1 MHDALLIELLTEE
14 LPPKLLPRLGEAF
27 ENGIR
32 EGLQQ
37 QGMLMPEAVVTSYAT
52 PRRLAVLISS
62 VSAQQSRRTLQ
73 KKGPSLKAGLDAEG
87 KPTPALQGFAR
98 SCGVAV
104 EDLKTG
110 TDPKGVPI
118 YLFEETVEGKPLAEL
133 LPAILE
139 STLDALPVIKTMR
152 WGDSLHSFVRPVHG
166 LIALLGSAVL
176 PVSVMGLTAG
186 RTTRGHRFLGKGEV
200 SVAHANDYAA
210 TLQADGF
217 VLAHFGERRE
227 AIRQALGQAAGT
239 QRPLAGDDLLNE
251 VTALVEWP
259 MVYRG
264 SFSEEFLEV
273 PQECLILS
281 MQQHQ
286 KYFPLG
292 NQAGVLEPGFLLVSN
307 LETSEPATIV
317 RGNERVLR
325 ARLSDARF
333 FFNQDRKSNLASRVE
348 RLSQVVYHNRLGSLG
363 ERVNRLQQLASEIAT
378 LLEADSVDAQRAA
391 LLMKAD
397 LVTDMVGEFPEL
409 QGIMGRYYALHDGEK
424 PAVANAIEE
433 HYHPRFANDSLPA
446 SPLGLAVALADKLE
460 LLAGFFSISQIPT
473 GDRDPF
479 GLRRATLGV
488 LRMLMES
495 PQPLDVRALL
505 TMALNAFPAR
515 AETAQAELENFV
527 LERLKGLLRE
537 RGFSAAEV
545 EAVAGELPQRLNRVV
560 ARLEALREFQSLAE
574 AQALCAANK
583 RIRNILK
590 KTESTGL
597 ALREDLLQL
606 PAEQALARE
615 LQALEPEVASHLEQ
629 QNFVAALCQLA
640 RMRTAVDQFFND
652 VMVMAEETELRNNRL
667 ALLER
672 TGALMNRVADISH
685 LDG

>member
-1 MHDALLIELLTEE
+1 MHKALLIELLTEE

-27 ENGIR
+27 QRGIVD
-32 EGLQQ
+32 GLQQ
-37 QGMLMPEAVVTSYAT
+37 QEMLPGDTVITPFAT
-52 PRRLAVLISS
+52 PRRLAVLISA
-62 VSAQQSRRTLQ
+62 VAAQQSRRTVQ
-73 KKGPSLKAGLDAEG
+73 RKGPSLRAGLDSEQ
-87 KPTPALQGFAR
+87 KPTPALLGFAR

-110 TDPKGVPI
+110 TDPKGAPI

-133 LPAILE
+133 LPAIVE
-139 STLDALPVIKTMR
+139 ATLAGLPVIKTMR
-152 WGDSLHSFVRPVHG
+152 WGDGQHQFVRPVHG
-166 LIALLGSAVL
+166 LVVLFGQDIL
-176 PVSVMGLTAG
+176 PVSAMGLKAG
-186 RTTRGHRFLGKGEV
+186 RATQGHRFLGKGQI
-200 SVAHANDYAA
+200 SISQASDYARVMREE
-210 TLQADGF
+210 GF
-217 VLAHFGERRE
+217 VLAQFDERRE
-227 AIRQALGQAAGT
+227 AIRQGLTLAAGDA
-239 QRPLAGDDLLNE
+239 RPLAGDDLLAE

-259 MVYRG
+259 AVYRG

-292 NQAGVLEPGFLLVSN
+292 NQEGVLQPGFLVVSN
-307 LETSEPATIV
+307 LETKDPAPIV

-333 FFNQDRKSNLASRVE
+333 FYNQDRKSTLASRVE

-363 ERVNRLQQLASEIAT
+363 ERIDRLQQLSGQIAP
-378 LLEADSVDAQRAA
+378 LLGVNPEEARRAA

-446 SPLGLAVALADKLE
+446 SATGLVVALADKLE
-460 LLAGFFSISQIPT
+460 LLAGFFSIQQIPT

-495 PQPLDVRALL
+495 SQPLDLPALL
-505 TMALNAFPAR
+505 SLALAAFPA
-515 AETAQAELENFV
+515 QAPSARPDLENFV
-527 LERLKGLLRE
+527 LERFKGLLRE
-537 RGFSAAEV
+537 RGYHAAEV
-545 EAVAGELPQRLNRVV
+545 EAVAGTLPTHLNRVV

-574 AQALCAANK
+574 AAALCAANK

-590 KTESTGL
+590 KTESVGL
-597 ALREDLLQL
+597 SLQEDLLQL

-615 LQALEPEVASHLEQ
+615 VQALEPEVAAHVEA
-629 QNFVAALCQLA
+629 QNFVAALCQLS
-640 RMRTAVDQFFND
+640 RMRTAVDQFFQD
-652 VMVMAEETELRNNRL
+652 VMVMAEDANLRHNRL
-667 ALLER
+667 ALLAR
-672 TGALMNRVADISH
+672 TGALMNQVADISH